1 MGVAKAKATYA
12 LPIAAQFHRADVLVT
27 LDEDV
32 KALAK
37 LARVRVADPKELL
50 HGSQAQ
56 LFEE

>member
-1 MGVAKAKATYA
+1 MAKAKATYA